1 MRYTRVST
9 KRNLEYF
16 LLIFISIKFPDNDER
31 NVITNVI
38 DKLAIEEE
46 EEKKKNDECC
56 VVDACLVDRKHVVF
70 LCVVACMQFCPC
82 VSWTGKMVGGRAGED
97 RKKPC
102 FSLGILPS
110 YIGTHI

>member
-1 MRYTRVST
+1 MYIICTYVGGVGKIRIIGKERGGMRYTRVST

-46 EEKKKNDECC
+46 EEKKKTTS
-56 VVDACLVDRKHVVF
+56 VVLLTRVW
-70 LCVVACMQFCPC
+70 
-82 VSWTGKMVGGRAGED
+82 S
-97 RKKPC
+97 
-102 FSLGILPS
+102 
-110 YIGTHI
+110 IGNT